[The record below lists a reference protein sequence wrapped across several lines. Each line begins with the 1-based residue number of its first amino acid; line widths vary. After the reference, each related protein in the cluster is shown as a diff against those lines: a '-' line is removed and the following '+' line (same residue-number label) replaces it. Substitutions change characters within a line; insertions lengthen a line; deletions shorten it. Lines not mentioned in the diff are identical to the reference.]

1 MSKIYGGIHQIG
13 YIVKDIEKAMEHWSR
28 VLGVGPWFYRED
40 ATPSVFTYYGK
51 ESTPPKIS
59 IAVANSDFIQLE
71 LIQQH
76 DDAPSLYRDSLKA
89 AGGDCMQHVAFWTED
104 HYDELRA
111 QLIEAGYVEGHAGQM
126 GQRGRFTYLVH
137 KDLPSCVIEISETR
151 GGKGEYFKK
160 VAEAA
165 QEWDGKVAIIRV

>member
-1 MSKIYGGIHQIG
+1 MSNIYGGIRQIG
-13 YIVKDIEKAMEHWSR
+13 YIVKDIEQAMDHWSR

-51 ESTPPKIS
+51 DSTPPRIS
-59 IAVANSDFIQLE
+59 IAVANSDTMQLE

-104 HYDELRA
+104 HFDAMRA

-126 GQRGRFTYLVH
+126 GQRGRFTYLIH

-165 QEWDGKVAIIRV
+165 QAWDGKEAIIRV

>member
-1 MSKIYGGIHQIG
+1 MSKTYGGIRQIG

-51 ESTPPKIS
+51 DSTPPKIS
-59 IAVANSDFIQLE
+59 IAVANSDYIQLE

-89 AGGDCMQHVAFWTED
+89 AGGDCMQHVAFWTDD

-151 GGKGEYFKK
+151 GGKGEYFRK
-160 VAEAA
+160 VAAAA
-165 QEWDGKVAIIRV
+165 QEWDGKESIIRV